1 MKNNCTIIGSSAS
14 NLGALLM
21 LDETLINFK
30 NKFHTFYICVPFKRD
45 KEIIEKLANSHGI
58 TFELIEWNI
67 VNIIGS
73 YLLSNF
79 LL

>member
-30 NKFHTFYICVPFKRD
+30 I
-45 KEIIEKLANSHGI
+45 
-58 TFELIEWNI
+58 
-67 VNIIGS
+67 
-73 YLLSNF
+73 NF
-79 LL
+79 IHFIFVFRLKGTKK